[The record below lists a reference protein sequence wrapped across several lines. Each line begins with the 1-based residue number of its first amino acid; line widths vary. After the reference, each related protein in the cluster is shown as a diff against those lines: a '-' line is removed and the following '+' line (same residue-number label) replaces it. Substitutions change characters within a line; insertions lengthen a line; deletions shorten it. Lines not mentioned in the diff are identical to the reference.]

1 MRNPTKSK
9 HTSYSLWVLLTW
21 GCLAGF
27 SDSEAAE
34 PIWFEAE
41 HAQWTTFDDIYLAAG
56 LSSGKG
62 LHFSTDSEERLDEYT
77 ARYEIDVSVGGTY
90 ELWGRRHLYYHDE
103 GRIPLITHMKRY
115 VELIWRVDDGPWHG
129 TDSNA
134 DPMGLEGPYPTSIGH
149 LGYTRTGNREMA
161 GKTIGWYQDGKLDLS
176 PGPHV
181 LEISLV
187 MQQETVKPLIAPR
200 LNRYYGV
207 LDAFVLADSTFEP
220 GGRTR
225 PIRAINGIADTISVR
240 TEPTEIRILAVATG
254 DTIPNLMGI
263 NGFTLSEA
271 DSNYTEQVQALRP
284 ELWRVSHL
292 YNKAKVSRNSTG
304 ELIFDWTE
312 LDREIDAIMALGIE
326 PMMCLS
332 YTPEVL
338 SSMPSDTP
346 RGPGTGDPGLY
357 PPSDYDVWEE
367 VVYRTVEHYNVER
380 GLNIRYWSVWNEP
393 NNIFLNVWH
402 IWEWT
407 RYLPFSA
414 FIDDLKKS
422 VLYLSIY
429 ESAARGAVRADPSI
443 HVGGPTVLCDGDVED
458 FTGSVGRWVQ
468 MLRWWCDWRELPLD
482 FVSVHFY
489 AGPPDSQAPED
500 YGDLIRRVRQWA
512 TRADGS
518 VPEVII
524 DEWNAWSMEGGHDNA
539 TEYNAVWTLESL
551 RAMLEAGAR
560 HSVYFANA
568 DYLSL
573 LESDFRTPRP
583 VYHAFNMFAELD
595 GQQLIAESDAAETR
609 VIATRKDRRL
619 TLVIWRFGTAHR
631 EASLVISELPPDT
644 EAYYRSYL
652 VDEDHSNFRSEQ
664 GQSELYLSGE
674 GKVVA
679 TPTGEMELSL
689 FLPRTSAVLVDI
701 LLE

>member
-1 MRNPTKSK
+1 MRNPTKYNYRS
-9 HTSYSLWVLLTW
+9 HVLWALLAW
-21 GCLAGF
+21 GSLAGY
-27 SDSEAAE
+27 SDSDAGE

-41 HAQWTTFDDIYLAAG
+41 HAQWATFDDIYLAAG

-62 LHFSTDSEERLDEYT
+62 LHFSTDSEARLGEYT
-77 ARYEIDVSVGGTY
+77 ARYEIEVPVGGTY

-103 GRIPLITHMKRY
+103 GNIPLITHMKRY
-115 VELIWRVDDGPWHG
+115 VELIWRVDDGPWQG

-134 DPMGLEGPYPTSIGH
+134 DPTGLEGPYPTSIGH
-149 LGYTRTGNREMA
+149 LGYTRTGTREMA
-161 GKTIGWYQDGKLDLS
+161 GKTIGWYRDGELDLS

-187 MQQETVKPLIAPR
+187 LRQETVTPLFEPR

-207 LDAFVLADSTFEP
+207 LDAFVIADSTFEP

-225 PIRAINGIADTISVR
+225 PVSAIKGIADIQSVR
-240 TEPTEIRILAVATG
+240 LDSTEIRILATATG
-254 DTIPNLMGI
+254 DTIPNLIGI
-263 NGFTLSEA
+263 NGFSLSKV
-271 DSNYTEQVQALRP
+271 DSGYTEQIQALRP

-292 YNKAKVSRNSTG
+292 YNKAKVTRNTDG
-304 ELIFDWTE
+304 ELVFDWTE
-312 LDREIDAIMALGIE
+312 LDREIDAIRALGIE
-326 PMMCLS
+326 PMMCIS
-332 YTPEVL
+332 YTPEFL

-346 RGPGTGDPGLY
+346 RGAGTGDPGLY

-367 VVYRTVEHYNVER
+367 VVYRTVAHYNVER

-414 FIDDLKKS
+414 FIDDIKKS
-422 VLYLSIY
+422 VQYLSIY
-429 ESAARGAVRADPSI
+429 ESAVRGAVKADPSI
-443 HVGGPTVLCDGDVED
+443 QVGGPTVLCDGDVED

-482 FVSVHFY
+482 FVAVHFY

-500 YGDLIRRVRQWA
+500 YGDLIRRVRHWA

-539 TEYNAVWTLESL
+539 TEYNAIWTLESL
-551 RAMLEAGAR
+551 GAMFEAGAR
-560 HSVYFANA
+560 HSVYYANA
-568 DYLSL
+568 EYLSL

-583 VYHAFNMFAELD
+583 VYHAFKMFSELD
-595 GQQLIAESDAAETR
+595 GQRLISESDAPDTR
-609 VIATRKDRRL
+609 VIATRADRRL
-619 TLVIWRFGTAHR
+619 TILIWRFGTVHR
-631 EASLVISELPPDT
+631 EADVVISELPSDI
-644 EAYYRSYL
+644 EVQYRSYL
-652 VDEDHSNFRSEQ
+652 VDEGHSNFQ
-664 GQSELYLSGE
+664 LGQAQSGLYMSDE
-674 GKVVA
+674 GKVVTTSA
-679 TPTGEMELSL
+679 GELELRVR
-689 FLPRTSAVLVDI
+689 LPRTSAVLVD
-701 LLE
+701 LLLD